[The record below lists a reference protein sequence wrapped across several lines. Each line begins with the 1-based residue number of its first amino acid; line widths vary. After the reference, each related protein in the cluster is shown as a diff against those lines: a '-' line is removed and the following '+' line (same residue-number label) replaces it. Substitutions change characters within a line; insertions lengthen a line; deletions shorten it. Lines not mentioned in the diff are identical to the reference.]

1 MTSLVNKFH
10 IWKFLINIILSSIF
24 LLQFSC
30 GETAEVHISKTVQFE
45 GKIYLL
51 DSDDPFT
58 GILFN
63 EYSNGQREYEGSY
76 QKGVPNGVL
85 TYYFDNGLKMR
96 EGILKNGSPKGRWT
110 YYNSD
115 GSIKEIKD
123 H

>member
-1 MTSLVNKFH
+1 MKNTP
-10 IWKFLINIILSSIF
+10 INIIYLF
-24 LLQFSC
+24 LILFIAC
-30 GETAEVHISKTVQFE
+30 GEKPEIHISKTVQFE

-63 EYSNGQREYEGSY
+63 EYSNGQREYEGY
-76 QKGVPNGVL
+76 YKNGVQSGKL
-85 TYYFDNGLKMR
+85 TYYFDYGSKMR
-96 EGILKNGSPKGRWT
+96 EGVLKNGSPAGRWI

-115 GSIKEIKD
+115 GSIKEIID

>member
-1 MTSLVNKFH
+1 MKSLKY
-10 IWKFLINIILSSIF
+10 IILIYIV

-30 GETAEVHISKTVQFE
+30 ENNLQIHISKTVQFE

-76 QKGVPNGVL
+76 KKGVPNGTL
-85 TYYFDNGLKMR
+85 IYYFDNGLKMR
-96 EGILKNGSPKGRWT
+96 EGILKNGSPAGRWT

>member
-1 MTSLVNKFH
+1 MKS
-10 IWKFLINIILSSIF
+10 LINIILISIA

-30 GETAEVHISKTVQFE
+30 DEKLESHISKTIQFE

-51 DSDDPFT
+51 DSDNPFT
-58 GILFN
+58 GILYN

-76 QKGVPNGVL
+76 KKGVPNGTL
-85 TYYFDNGLKMR
+85 IYYFDNGLKMR
-96 EGILKNGSPKGRWT
+96 EGILKNGSSVGRWI

>member
-1 MTSLVNKFH
+1 MKS
-10 IWKFLINIILSSIF
+10 LINIILISIA

-30 GETAEVHISKTVQFE
+30 GKKPEIHISKTVQFE

-76 QKGVPNGVL
+76 KKGVPNGTL
-85 TYYFDNGLKMR
+85 IYYFENGLKMR
-96 EGILKNGSPKGRWT
+96 EGILKNGSPVGRWT

>member
-1 MTSLVNKFH
+1 MKS
-10 IWKFLINIILSSIF
+10 LINIILISIA

-30 GETAEVHISKTVQFE
+30 SEKLESHISKTVQFE

-63 EYSNGQREYEGSY
+63 EYSNGQREYEGNY
-76 QKGVPNGVL
+76 KKGVPNGIL
-85 TYYFDNGLKMR
+85 IYYFENGLKMR
-96 EGILKNGSPKGRWT
+96 EGILKNGSPAGRWT

-115 GSIKEIKD
+115 GSTKEIKD

>member
-1 MTSLVNKFH
+1 M
-10 IWKFLINIILSSIF
+10 SSIF
-24 LLQFSC
+24 LLQLSC
-30 GETAEVHISKTVQFE
+30 SETETAHISKTIQFE

-96 EGILKNGSPKGRWT
+96 EGILKNGSPKGRWI

>member
-1 MTSLVNKFH
+1 VK
-10 IWKFLINIILSSIF
+10 IIPFFIVYLFIF
-24 LLQFSC
+24 LFIAC
-30 GETAEVHISKTVQFE
+30 GEKPEIHISKTVQFE

-63 EYSNGQREYEGSY
+63 EYSNGQREYEGY
-76 QKGVPNGVL
+76 YKKGSPNGKL
-85 TYYFDNGLKMR
+85 IYYFENGSTMR
-96 EGILKNGSPKGRWT
+96 EGVLKYGSPIGRWT
-110 YYNSD
+110 YYNPD

>member
-1 MTSLVNKFH
+1 MTSLVNKFS
-10 IWKFLINIILSSIF
+10 ILKSLINIILIGF
-24 LLQFSC
+24 ALLQFSC
-30 GETAEVHISKTVQFE
+30 GEKLEIHISKTVQFE

-63 EYSNGQREYEGSY
+63 EYANGQREYEGSY
-76 QKGVPNGVL
+76 KKGVPNGTL
-85 TYYFDNGLKMR
+85 IYYFDNGLIMR
-96 EGILKNGSPKGRWT
+96 EGIIKNGSPSGRWK

>member
-1 MTSLVNKFH
+1 LKNTP
-10 IWKFLINIILSSIF
+10 INIIYLF
-24 LLQFSC
+24 LILFIAC
-30 GETAEVHISKTVQFE
+30 GEKLEIHISKTVQFE

-51 DSDDPFT
+51 ESDDPFT

-76 QKGVPNGVL
+76 KKGTPNGKL
-85 TYYFDNGLKMR
+85 TYYFENGSKMR
-96 EGILKNGSPKGRWT
+96 EGNIKNGSPAGRWT

-123 H
+123 Q

>member
-1 MTSLVNKFH
+1 MKL
-10 IWKFLINIILSSIF
+10 LINIILISIA

-30 GETAEVHISKTVQFE
+30 GEKLEIHISKTVQFE

-76 QKGVPNGVL
+76 KKGVPNGTL
-85 TYYFDNGLKMR
+85 IYYFDNGLIMR
-96 EGILKNGSPKGRWT
+96 EGIIKNGSPAGRWT